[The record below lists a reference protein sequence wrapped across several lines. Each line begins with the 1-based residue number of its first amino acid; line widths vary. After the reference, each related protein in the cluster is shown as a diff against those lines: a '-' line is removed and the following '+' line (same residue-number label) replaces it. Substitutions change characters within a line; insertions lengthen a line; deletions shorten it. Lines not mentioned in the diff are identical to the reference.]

1 MFMDEIKN
9 TLDNEY
15 NISMTENGA
24 LGFETSGK
32 ALLDLNFSVASLRSA
47 SEQEIVD
54 KFMKAFCEDK
64 VLAMRWLFFA
74 RDVRQGLGERRL
86 FRVVISNLIKS
97 NPEIILPV
105 INLISEF
112 GRYDDL
118 LCLLDDEKSAK
129 VVIELIDKQLEEDLK
144 NMSENKNISLLAK
157 WLPSP

>member
-74 RDVRQGLGERRL
+74 RDARL
-86 FRVVISNLIKS
+86 
-97 NPEIILPV
+97 
-105 INLISEF
+105 
-112 GRYDDL
+112 
-118 LCLLDDEKSAK
+118 
-129 VVIELIDKQLEEDLK
+129 
-144 NMSENKNISLLAK
+144 
-157 WLPSP
+157 

>member
-74 RDVRQGLGERRL
+74 RDARQGLGERRL

-97 NPEIILPV
+97 NPEIVLPV

-129 VVIELIDKQLEEDLK
+129 VVIELIDKQLQEYVRK
-144 NMSENKNISLLAK
+144 
-157 WLPSP
+157 

>member
-74 RDVRQGLGERRL
+74 RDARQGLGERRL

-97 NPEIILPV
+97 NPEIVLPV
-105 INLISEF
+105 INLISKF
-112 GRYDDL
+112 GRYYDL

-144 NMSENKNISLLAK
+144 NML
-157 WLPSP
+157 